1 MRTQGTARSAGRR
14 GHALPLSGGASA
26 FNWRTLGVTRQDQRI
41 PGFLVTLVRCVVGRK
56 CWWVRGGGRGKTEIS
71 AEIEKGCDLSVSPCG
86 WVCGHVCIPLTV
98 CPLPGTCPALPG
110 ACDPFNPAEA
120 VPCGVW
126 GVRTCRCLT
135 S

>member
-26 FNWRTLGVTRQDQRI
+26 FNWRTLGVTRQDQRV

-56 CWWVRGGGRGKTEIS
+56 CWWVRGGGWGKTEIS

-86 WVCGHVCIPLTV
+86 WVCEMCIPLTV
-98 CPLPGTCPALPG
+98 CPLPGTSQLCLAPVTPSTLQKL
-110 ACDPFNPAEA
+110 FSEA
-120 VPCGVW
+120 S